1 MPSEQSISSA
11 MLTGQVVTPRNVS
24 GVTTAPSRMP
34 TMT

>member
-1 MPSEQSISSA
+1 MSSA
-11 MLTGQVVTPRNVS
+11 MLTGHVVTPRSVS